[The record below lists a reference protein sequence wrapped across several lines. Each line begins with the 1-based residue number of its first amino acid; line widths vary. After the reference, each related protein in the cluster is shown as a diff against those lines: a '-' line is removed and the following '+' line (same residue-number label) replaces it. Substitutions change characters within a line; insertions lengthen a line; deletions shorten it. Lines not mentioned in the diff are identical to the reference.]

1 MEDLVMNISEK
12 KAVEEL
18 KDMLACRFKNDEE
31 EAVSLWG
38 IPLIANPSQAADQ
51 FPEFKQLE
59 NVTTYIHGFDRQGHP
74 VYYHDYTPLNTYQ
87 HLSRKLLET
96 DENIDKFN
104 KWRLQ
109 VLERGIRMH
118 PGRINSVVLAYD
130 YSTIPTEELM
140 DADYDL
146 YKILINNYY
155 PGMVSYTIA
164 MNEPWYVLVLF
175 FIRRILFTCFS
186 LFGGDSLLKLGKRGQ
201 VFETLCKYIKP
212 EYISIQYGGLMD
224 GGEQV
229 SEITAKGGEKSDK
242 GVEAQQ
248 TTASGM
254 WNILQRLSWKT
265 SLKSKVA

>member
-1 MEDLVMNISEK
+1 MEDAKDLVMNISEK

-18 KDMLACRFKNDEE
+18 KDMLGCRFKNDEE
-31 EAVSLWG
+31 EPVSLWG
-38 IPLIANPSQAADQ
+38 NPANCQPITSSRCNPLQQ

-74 VYYHDYTPLNTYQ
+74 VYYNDYTPLNTYQ

-96 DENIDKFN
+96 DKKIDKFN

-118 PGRINSVVLAYD
+118 PGRINSVVAAYD

-164 MNEPWYVLVLF
+164 INEPW
-175 FIRRILFTCFS
+175 
-186 LFGGDSLLKLGKRGQ
+186 
-201 VFETLCKYIKP
+201 YIKP
-212 EYISIQYGGLMD
+212 EYIPIQYGGLMD

-229 SEITAKGGEKSDK
+229 SEITAKGGEKSNK